1 MKKPFNQ
8 GLETEISKLT
18 EQLNQVKS
26 ERKKSQKKIDST
38 FKKLQESERLKVT
51 DLSTPEQ
58 YDDQQ
63 NHIDSLREAYKE
75 EQENLLK
82 LEIEYNSLTADCD
95 DLREK
100 YGKEFY
106 QFIDKQWQKMISHTN
121 EAQLI
126 ADQITEQGNYC
137 YPFQLKSQFIP
148 KINGK
153 IVQQKVIGHGSKI
166 IQDGLK

>member
-8 GLETEISKLT
+8 ALETEISELT

-26 ERKKSQKKIDST
+26 ERRRTQKKIDST

-63 NHIDSLREAYKE
+63 NHIDSLRETYKE
-75 EQENLLK
+75 AQETLLE
-82 LEIEYNSLTADCD
+82 LEIEYNSLKTDCD

-106 QFIDKQWQKMISHTN
+106 QFIDKQWQKMISHI
-121 EAQLI
+121 EDAQLV
-126 ADQITEQGNYC
+126 ADQIAEQGDYC
-137 YPFQLKSQFIP
+137 YSFQLKSQYIP
-148 KINGK
+148 KIKGK
-153 IVQQKVIGHGSKI
+153 IVKKKVIGHGSRI
-166 IQDGLK
+166 IEDGLK